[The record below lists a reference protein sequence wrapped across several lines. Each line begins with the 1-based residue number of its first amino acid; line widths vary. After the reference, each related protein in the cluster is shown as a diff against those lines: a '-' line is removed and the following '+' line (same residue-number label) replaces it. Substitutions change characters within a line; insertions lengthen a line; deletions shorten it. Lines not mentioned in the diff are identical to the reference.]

1 MLVWPKNIF
10 EEYNFFSIQKGLL
23 FEQQEGTLNDLLNYV
38 DMQLQK
44 MLKQINEVDK
54 FYLLLI

>member
-1 MLVWPKNIF
+1 MLVCPKNIF
-10 EEYNFFSIQKGLL
+10 EEYNFLSIQKGLL
-23 FEQQEGTLNDLLNYV
+23 EQQEGTLNDLLNYV

-44 MLKQINEVDK
+44 MLKQINQVDK